1 MDPVTTAAQYRT
13 VVIEGCDGTG
23 KTTLARRLTGKHG
36 FSFIHATRTPDHL
49 DLTTRY
55 LHMLDT
61 DSRLVMDRSFV
72 SELVYGPL
80 QRGRSRL
87 TWAQVLDLA
96 EAVTQRNGAFIHLT
110 APVDVV
116 HARLLLRDGE
126 ADEPDILTGL
136 LAAYERAF
144 HTLAD
149 HATVITIDTAQHD
162 LRSLG

>member
-1 MDPVTTAAQYRT
+1 VDPVTTAAQYRT

-23 KTTLARRLTGKHG
+23 KTTLARRLTGEHG
-36 FSFIHATRTPDHL
+36 FSHVHATRTPDHL

-55 LHMLDT
+55 LHILDT
-61 DSRLVMDRSFV
+61 DNRLVMDRSFV

-96 EAVTQRNGAFIHLT
+96 EAVTQRTGVFIHLT
-110 APVDVV
+110 APADIV
-116 HARLLLRDGE
+116 HARLLLRDGQGD
-126 ADEPDILTGL
+126 APDALTAL

-144 HTLAD
+144 RTLTD

-162 LRSLG
+162 LRSTG